1 MLEILEMAHE
11 PNLEKRNTT
20 QKQNLLMPELQER
33 TPGKTVYEQLWK
45 EIE

>member
-20 QKQNLLMPELQER
+20 TQKQNLLMPELQER
-33 TPGKTVYEQLWK
+33 TPGKMNGCEK
-45 EIE
+45 R